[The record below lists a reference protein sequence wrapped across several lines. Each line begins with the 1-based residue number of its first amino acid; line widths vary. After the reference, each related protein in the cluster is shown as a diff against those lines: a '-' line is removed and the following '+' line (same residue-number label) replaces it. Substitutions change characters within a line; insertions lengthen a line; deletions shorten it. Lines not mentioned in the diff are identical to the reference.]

1 MRYVDDFPRR
11 VKAIDHVWIP
21 MRDGVRL
28 SARIWLPDDA
38 ERDPV
43 PAIMEYIPY
52 RKDDATLPSDSL
64 RHPYFAGHGYAS
76 VRVDIRG
83 AGDSEGLLLDEYLQ
97 QEHEDAL
104 DVLAWLEAQ
113 SWCTGSV
120 GMMGFS
126 WGGFNSLQVAAL
138 RPPQLK
144 AIITINSADDRYAGD
159 CHYCG
164 GSLLAED
171 MLSWA
176 TTMAAYTARPPD
188 PRVVGGS
195 WRDVWRERLEGCP
208 PYVNEWLAH
217 QLYDDFWKHG
227 SVCEDFSAIACPVF
241 AVGGWHDPYRDT
253 VFHLLENLT
262 VPRLGLIGP
271 WAHGYPDEAH
281 PGPQIGFNQECLRWW
296 DHWLKGLET
305 GIMDEAVLRAY
316 VLDAHR
322 PATFFDEH
330 PGHWVAESA
339 WPSGGVAQILHL
351 GDGRLLE
358 TPDEAAPVQAI
369 AAVQTAGRTAGA
381 WCAYAGPTE
390 LPPDQRPD
398 DALSLVFDSAP
409 LTEPLE
415 ILGFPTVTLEVSV
428 DQPLAFVAVRL
439 CDVDVDGASSLITRG
454 VLNLT
459 HRHSREAPSLV
470 EPDARITVSLSLLSI
485 GYQLAPGHRL
495 RLAVSPSYWPW
506 IWPSPKPVTL
516 QIHPAASRLELPCRA
531 RVSGLPAPAF
541 GPVEVSRPPVTEPI
555 KRPKAERTET
565 LDVGSGR
572 FSIHYY
578 PDHLPGRFRLLDAA
592 RELGEFGENAFS
604 IVEGDPLSAE
614 TTSSRTVEVAGD
626 GWEAR
631 TEVRSKLRCD
641 EQTFYVETRI
651 EAFDDGEPVFDR
663 TWTAEIP
670 REFG

>member
-11 VKAIDHVWIP
+11 VTSVDHVWIP

-28 SARIWLPDDA
+28 SARIWMPEDA
-38 ERDPV
+38 EADPV
-43 PAIMEYIPY
+43 PAVMEYIPY

-83 AGDSEGLLLDEYLQ
+83 AGDSEGLLLDEYLR
-97 QEHEDAL
+97 QEQDDAL
-104 DVLAWLEAQ
+104 DVLAWLAGQ
-113 SWCTGSV
+113 PWCTGDV

-126 WGGFNSLQVAAL
+126 WGGFNSLQVAAR

-144 AIITINSADDRYAGD
+144 AIVTINSADDRYAGD

-164 GSLLAED
+164 GALLAED

-188 PRVVGGS
+188 PGVVGDS
-195 WRDVWRERLEGCP
+195 WREVWRERLEGCP
-208 PYVNEWLAH
+208 PYVNAWLSH

-227 SVCEDFSAIACPVF
+227 SVCEDFSAISCPVF

-253 VFHLLENLT
+253 VFHLLENLS

-296 DHWLKGLET
+296 DHWLKGIDT
-305 GIMDEAVLRAY
+305 GIMNEPVLRAY
-316 VLDAHR
+316 ILDAHR

-330 PGHWVAESA
+330 PGHWLGEPT
-339 WPSGGVAQILHL
+339 WPARRCPETLYL
-351 GDGRLLE
+351 GDSRLLGS
-358 TPDEAAPVQAI
+358 PDEAAPAQSI

-415 ILGFPTVTLEVSV
+415 ILGCPAATLDLSV
-428 DQPLAFVAVRL
+428 DQPLAMVAVRL

-459 HRHSREAPSLV
+459 HRESRETPSLL
-470 EPDARITVSLSLLSI
+470 EPGARFTVRVPMLSI
-485 GYQLAPGHRL
+485 GYRLAPGHKL
-495 RLAVSPSYWPW
+495 RLAVSPTYWPW

-516 QIHPAASRLELPCRA
+516 RLHPSRSALELPA
-531 RVSGLPAPAF
+531 RELAALSPEPTFA
-541 GPVEVSRPPVTEPI
+541 PVEVSRPPDTVPI
-555 KRPKAERTET
+555 QRPKAQRTET
-565 LDVGSGR
+565 LDVGTGR
-572 FSIHYY
+572 FTIHYY
-578 PDHLPGRFRLLDAA
+578 PDHLPGRFRIVATG

-604 IVEGDPLSAE
+604 IIEGDPLSAE
-614 TTSSRTVEVAGD
+614 TSSLRTVEVAGD

-631 TEVRSKLRCD
+631 TEVRSRLTCD
-641 EQTFYVETRI
+641 ESTFCVETRI
-651 EAFDDGEPVFDR
+651 EAFEDGESFFER
-663 TWTAEIP
+663 TWKAQIP